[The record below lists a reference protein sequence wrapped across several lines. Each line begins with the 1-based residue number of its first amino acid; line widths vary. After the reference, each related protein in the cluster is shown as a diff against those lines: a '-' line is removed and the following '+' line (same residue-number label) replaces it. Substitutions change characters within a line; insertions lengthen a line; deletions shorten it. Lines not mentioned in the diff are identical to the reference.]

1 MKKLFKKLSFV
12 FLLVALIVLLPF
24 GQSSTKNMTNS
35 VENAVLNCYFNQTNI
50 TAPTAIWIGLFTAA
64 PSDTGGG
71 TEVSKADYDRVDITA
86 SFPTASGTGTLSNN
100 ADIAFVE
107 AEDDWGVV
115 THIGIFTASTSG
127 TLLWWGILTDPKT
140 INTGDTFK
148 ILSGD
153 LDIEVD

>member
-1 MKKLFKKLSFV
+1 MKKLFEKLSFV
-12 FLLVALIVLLPF
+12 VLLVALVVLLPF
-24 GQSSTKNMTNS
+24 GQASTKNMTDS
-35 VENAVLNCYFNQTNI
+35 VENAILNCYFNQTNI
-50 TAPTAIWIGLFTAA
+50 TAPTAIYIGLFTAA

-71 TEVSKADYDRVDITA
+71 TEVAAGDYARVNCTA

-100 ADIAFVE
+100 ADIAFAE
-107 AEDDWGVV
+107 AESDWGVV
-115 THIGIFTASTSG
+115 THIGIFTAATEG
-127 TLLWWGILTDPKT
+127 TLLWWGALSAQKT